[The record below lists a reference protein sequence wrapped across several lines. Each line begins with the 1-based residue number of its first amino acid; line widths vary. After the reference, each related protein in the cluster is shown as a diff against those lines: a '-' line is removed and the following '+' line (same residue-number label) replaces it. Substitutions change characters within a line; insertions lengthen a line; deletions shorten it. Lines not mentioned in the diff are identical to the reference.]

1 MCVRWPTYAFFFD
14 PWPAKPGYPEFLI
27 ADSTTRNHNVMLNE
41 NPTQDVAR
49 IHSSE
54 RGRTSILNM
63 YALLKSGDWLTCERI
78 LVYSWLILGIS
89 AVAIIVLWS
98 YPSGLLD
105 QMDRPKGT
113 DFSNPYSAGKM
124 ALNGQAAAA
133 YDYPSQHREQRKIFS
148 AGEDL
153 PFYGWPYPPV
163 YFLIAAPLAMLPYMQ
178 ALLFWTLATFSVY
191 LVMVRNI
198 LQERIGLLVAAAFPA
213 VFVTFGHGHNAFFTT
228 ACLGLGL
235 VLLKRHQMLAGIFFG
250 CLCYKPHFGFI
261 LPLVLVC
268 GGYWRAFVTASIT
281 VVALVA
287 LSYYLFGWES
297 WVAFWDSQ
305 DVTRKYILEQVATG
319 WEKIQSA
326 FSFSRSL
333 GWSIMTS
340 YLVQAAISF
349 PTLITLG
356 FLWFRGINDPTCAA
370 TAAGALLST
379 PYLLDYDLTVL
390 AISLSFLVSHGMKDG
405 FLPWEKTLLV
415 CIWVIPG
422 VTRVFA
428 MATGIPFGL
437 IGMIVIFVWS
447 VYRATQIEFVCKEV

>member
-1 MCVRWPTYAFFFD
+1 MCARWTTLAFLFD
-14 PWPAKPGYPEFLI
+14 PWPSNPSHPKFLI
-27 ADSTTRNHNVMLNE
+27 ADKPTRDRILMLNE
-41 NPTQDVAR
+41 NPTPVVGR
-49 IHSSE
+49 IHSSGQ
-54 RGRTSILNM
+54 GRTPFFNM
-63 YALLKSGDWLTCERI
+63 YALLKSGDWLTGERI
-78 LVYSWLILGIS
+78 RVYSWLIFGIS

-98 YPSGLLD
+98 YPPGLLD

-133 YDYPSQHREQRKIFS
+133 YDYASQHQEQRKIFS

-163 YFLIAAPLAMLPYMQ
+163 YFLIATPLAMLSYMQ
-178 ALLFWTLATFSVY
+178 ALLFWTLSTFVVY
-191 LVMVRNI
+191 LVMVRSI
-198 LQERIGLLVAAAFPA
+198 VQDRLGLLVAAAFPA

-235 VLLKRHQMLAGIFFG
+235 VLLNRYEVLAGIFFG

-261 LPLVLVC
+261 LPLVLMC
-268 GGYWRAFVTASIT
+268 GGYWRTFVTASIT
-281 VVALVA
+281 VVTLVA
-287 LSYYLFGWES
+287 LSYYFFGWES
-297 WVAFWDSQ
+297 WIAFWDSQ
-305 DVTRKYILEQVATG
+305 DVTRKYLLEQVATG

-326 FSFSRSL
+326 FSLSRSL
-333 GWSIMTS
+333 GWSITTS
-340 YLVQAAISF
+340 YLVQAAISL

-356 FLWFRGINDPTCAA
+356 FLWFRGINDATCAA

-390 AISLSFLVSHGMKDG
+390 AISLAFLVSNAMKTG

-437 IGMIVIFVWS
+437 IGMIAIFAWS
-447 VYRATQIEFVCKEV
+447 VYRATQIQLVCKEA